1 MNIGIAAPVEIKSLS
16 RHLAN
21 LKNEDLKLGLG
32 GTAVNILITGLLDEG
47 HKVIVFTLDANIKK
61 KYVLEGPNLKV
72 IIGHFRISSKLKW
85 FDFCRKE
92 YKQIQKFIEE
102 EKSNLD
108 IVNAHWSYEFAIGTI
123 LAKVIHVITFRDYA
137 PTILKL
143 FKYHPYRFFRL
154 LMDYWVRKNGKY
166 FSFNSAYLKEKI
178 KIKIKTPIEGDVIPN
193 PVKDDNIKNGRKF
206 PFQKSIIDICF
217 IANGWSYIKNPENA
231 IKGFLKAKDEID
243 NIRLHLIGNGYEKKA
258 EYLQEFLNNKNGEA
272 ILCWGKLAH
281 NVLIDRLS
289 AFDILLHT
297 SREESF
303 GNNII
308 EAMAAGIP
316 IIAGKNSGAVSWVA
330 ENGKSGLLIDIENT
344 LDISTAIKSLI
355 LDPEKYETLSKRGIE
370 NVKNR
375 FNVKKVTQQYI
386 NLYNRVLFGN

>member
-1 MNIGIAAPVEIKSLS
+1 M
-16 RHLAN
+16 
-21 LKNEDLKLGLG
+21 
-32 GTAVNILITGLLDEG
+32 
-47 HKVIVFTLDANIKK
+47 
-61 KYVLEGPNLKV
+61 
-72 IIGHFRISSKLKW
+72 
-85 FDFCRKE
+85 
-92 YKQIQKFIEE
+92 
-102 EKSNLD
+102 
-108 IVNAHWSYEFAIGTI
+108 
-123 LAKVIHVITFRDYA
+123 
-137 PTILKL
+137 
-143 FKYHPYRFFRL
+143 
-154 LMDYWVRKNGKY
+154 
-166 FSFNSAYLKEKI
+166 
-178 KIKIKTPIEGDVIPN
+178 
-193 PVKDDNIKNGRKF
+193 
-206 PFQKSIIDICF
+206 
-217 IANGWSYIKNPENA
+217 
-231 IKGFLKAKDEID
+231 
-243 NIRLHLIGNGYEKKA
+243 
-258 EYLQEFLNNKNGEA
+258 
-272 ILCWGKLAH
+272 LAH